1 MFIPCALQKPGT
13 SRKYSH
19 GSLAAT
25 LASILFTEVASWLNA
40 SRTLAGIE
48 PPGNMFPPLGK
59 IPTSTMLALK
69 TISIYINS
77 VRVPVY

>member
-1 MFIPCALQKPGT
+1 MQLLRTVQSAQAN
-13 SRKYSH
+13 S
-19 GSLAAT
+19 AT

-77 VRVPVY
+77 VHVPVY